1 MEECIPLSDVWLN
14 TLPGRIN
21 NISIVA
27 TVVDQL
33 NVLKLHQKYSIAF
46 IYNIICAQY
55 ITSLQAM
62 PKGNAINHTKSKVAF
77 LAKVNQQD
85 KSSHHRHTMSE
96 SLYRQREPR
105 EGGGSVIQNDTR
117 DPHSRTT
124 MFSDLQ
130 LQLATQPADTTPSS
144 HCIGVHKLKPQK
156 Q

>member
-1 MEECIPLSDVWLN
+1 MLPSCTKKPLSDVWLN

-105 EGGGSVIQNDTR
+105 EGGGSVIGYR
-117 DPHSRTT
+117 RWS
-124 MFSDLQ
+124 L
-130 LQLATQPADTTPSS
+130 PST
-144 HCIGVHKLKPQK
+144 GP
-156 Q
+156 